1 MKYSLPKEN
10 KEILLVPSLD
20 KMKPLAESN
29 RRLLNRIKIGKIPFL
44 ELRAKLH
51 RQIFKA
57 CPRLRSGKGLSSTP
71 IGEGVVVATGHQ
83 PTVSHPGILF
93 KEMVINAL
101 MKREGWLGL
110 NLVVDS
116 DLAKPDILIP
126 GKLVLDSDRGKEG
139 HLSLEKMEAFG
150 NRKDLSSTRI
160 GDLAIEE
167 LSPPDRDSL
176 NQKLAR
182 IREKA
187 GTSLGKENL
196 EAFSTYVAAA
206 NEALSSSKNLA
217 EFLTISKR
225 IFVERLGFNHQEVFL
240 SSVCRSQAF
249 IYFFSLILTS
259 PKYFASTYNK
269 ILDEYRRERRI
280 RNNLIPFPDLRIED
294 NIVELPFWIW
304 GHKEE
309 RSTLYLRF
317 DGKKT
322 YLWQGLDVSQREVG
336 SLSKIVEKGLQ
347 GYKLRPKALM
357 LTFFARLFLC
367 DLWIHGIGGARYEEI
382 NDSLAK
388 DFFLFALPEYAV
400 ASATLHLNFNPD
412 TDIKSL
418 RDRARRMKFH
428 PEQFLRASDEETKI
442 LLKSKGRL
450 LGKMRNSQD
459 KKELS
464 KQLRMV
470 NEKLRSRMTREIQ
483 DLEKI
488 ILEKEKLL
496 KIAANREFPFF
507 LFPLSDLK
515 SLQNSL

>member
-1 MKYSLPKEN
+1 MKYSLPAKN

-20 KMKPLAESN
+20 KMKHLAESN

-44 ELRAKLH
+44 ELRANLRK
-51 RQIFKA
+51 QIFKA

-71 IGEGVVVATGHQ
+71 IGEGVVIATGHQ
-83 PTVSHPGILF
+83 PTIYHPGILF
-93 KEMVINAL
+93 KEMVLNAL

-116 DLAKPDILIP
+116 DVAKPDVLIP
-126 GKLVLDSDRGKEG
+126 VE
-139 HLSLEKMEAFG
+139 
-150 NRKDLSSTRI
+150 NRKDLSSTQI

-167 LSPPDRDSL
+167 ISPPDRNEL
-176 NQKLAR
+176 NQKLAW

-196 EAFSTYVAAA
+196 EAFSIYASAA
-206 NEALSSSKNLA
+206 NKVLPSSKNLA
-217 EFLTISKR
+217 EFIAFSRRL
-225 IFVERLGFNHQEVFL
+225 FEERLGFDHQEVFL
-240 SSVCRSQAF
+240 SSVCQSSAF
-249 IYFFSLILTS
+249 IYFFSLILAS
-259 PKYFASTYNK
+259 CRRFALSYNR
-269 ILDEYRRERRI
+269 ILDEYRRERKI
-280 RNNLIPFPDLRIED
+280 KHPLVPFPNLKVSN

-304 GHKEE
+304 QPGKE
-309 RSTLYLRF
+309 RTTLYLRF

-322 YLWQGLDVSQREVG
+322 YLWQGLDVSQREIG

-412 TDIKSL
+412 TDIRSL
-418 RDRARRMKFH
+418 KDRARKMKFH
-428 PEQFLRASDEETKI
+428 PEKFLRASDEETKI

-450 LGKMRNSQD
+450 LGKIRNSQD

-470 NEKLRSRMTREIQ
+470 NEKLRSRTVREIQ
-483 DLEKI
+483 DLEKTI
-488 ILEKEKLL
+488 SEKEKLL
-496 KIAANREFPFF
+496 RIAANREFPFF
-507 LFPLSDLK
+507 LFPLSDLR